1 MIKKILKIIIP
12 IIILLLAIF
21 SINFIRN
28 YYILNQIAK
37 QNETIENSINNYYF
51 EQITKGERYSYK
63 EKIYVYEGTYNIKD
77 YIDEKLYKVIWFD
90 TNSGK
95 SVSID
100 DNNNLNQNINYS
112 RFQRE
117 YKKILLIKQ
126 DSKKETLHKLIISN
140 LFRPI
145 EEKEEYYIIK
155 KDINTIYI
163 NKETGLIE
171 KEESEKS
178 TQTYTL
184 EQNTTS
190 ENDVKSPIK
199 INE

>member
-37 QNETIENSINNYYF
+37 QNETIENSIKNYYF

>member
-37 QNETIENSINNYYF
+37 QNETIENSIKNYYF

-95 SVSID
+95 SLSID

-163 NKETGLIE
+163 NKEKGLIE